1 MAQKWISKAVNKLFI
16 ELYLDEDVDVLVAEL
31 MDKRGYSAL
40 TARDAE
46 KLGQEDPEQLEYAVS
61 QKRALLTHNRDD
73 FEKLA
78 LEYFENQHTHY
89 GIILAVRRTPYEIVK
104 RLAQLLNEV
113 TADEFQNQVRYL

>member
-1 MAQKWISKAVNKLFI
+1 MNKLFI

-31 MDKRGYSAL
+31 MAKRGYSAV

-46 KLGQEDPEQLEYAVS
+46 KLGQEDHEQLEYAVS
-61 QKRALLTHNRDD
+61 LKRALLTHNRDD

-78 LEYFENQHTHY
+78 LEYFENQYAHY

-113 TADEFQNQVRYL
+113 TSDEFQNQVRYL